1 MICSA
6 MLPPTLELVG
16 RFDPDVMN
24 TFIAARA
31 EQLRVHATV
40 LSATEHRIALHTRG
54 DPDLVDA
61 LEAACALA
69 PGDNVVLECTA
80 PQSTSPERKVVP

>member
-1 MICSA
+1 

-16 RFDPDVMN
+16 CFDPEVM
-24 TFIAARA
+24 TSFIAARA
-31 EQLRVHATV
+31 DLLQVHATV
-40 LSATEHRIALHTRG
+40 LSATEHHITLHTRG

-61 LEAACALA
+61 FEAACALA
-69 PGDNVVLECTA
+69 PGDNVVFECTV